1 MDEEYDVE
9 LKVKNDPPISQNVPI
24 VPKEEDMDEREFDKM
39 MEERYKNNPRFRYA
53 EDADEAKRSMERNF
67 LEPSAKDPTVW
78 KVKCM
83 VGCSL
88 YRQIAWFLPLYF
100 ELHSLTFSCHCLYMF
115 YLTDFLVVGWTREAF
130 SFLPHAEVC

>member
-1 MDEEYDVE
+1 
-9 LKVKNDPPISQNVPI
+9 
-24 VPKEEDMDEREFDKM
+24 MDEREFDKM

-88 YRQIAWFLPLYF
+88 YRQIAWFLA
-100 ELHSLTFSCHCLYMF
+100 CHCILNCI
-115 YLTDFLVVGWTREAF
+115 
-130 SFLPHAEVC
+130 P